1 MCLHAPAREGHSWV
15 HEAKA
20 NAAVPTNHHRGPRFM
35 RVRRVM
41 TQRPRSPGCGL
52 VATPHRAVTSRPGPS
67 LTPAVGSKVGPIRY
81 APHEA
86 HIVVALGAYDL
97 CPGRGAPVP
106 ALAQRSPDRA
116 KK

>member
-15 HEAKA
+15 HETKA
-20 NAAVPTNHHRGPRFM
+20 NSAVPTNHHRRRRLM

-41 TQRPRSPGCGL
+41 TRRPRSPGCGL
-52 VATPHRAVTSRPGPS
+52 VDTPHRAVTSRPGPS
-67 LTPAVGSKVGPIRY
+67 LSPAVGSKVGPIRD

-86 HIVVALGAYDL
+86 HVVVALGADDL
-97 CPGRGAPVP
+97 CPGRGAPVS